1 MSAPLQIGNT
11 VLHYKQTASTND
23 LAKQLIQH
31 HSVPNGTVVVT
42 AYQSQ
47 GRGQQNKGWES
58 ESGKNLL
65 CTFIIN
71 ERDLYFQHQIFF
83 NMAVCCA
90 VRKCIAN
97 LVPAHTVNIK
107 WPNDMY
113 VNKKKIAGILIE
125 NMVVGETWKNSM
137 LGIGINVNQIHFAHE
152 SATSIQLLN
161 ETNTD
166 VNDVLS
172 ALSKQLTEYLTAM
185 NDGSKET
192 ILAEY
197 NAHLLQIGE
206 TSRYIANGLE
216 KEAKLLGIDQH
227 GRAMMESN
235 NHVETFQHGEIKL
248 IIS

>member
-42 AYQSQ
+42 TYQTQ
-47 GRGQQNKGWES
+47 GRGQQNKDWES
-58 ESGKNLL
+58 EAGKNLL

-83 NMAVCCA
+83 NMAVSCA
-90 VRKCIAN
+90 VRKCIAQ
-97 LVPAHTVNIK
+97 LLPSHIVQIK
-107 WPNDMY
+107 WPNDLY

-125 NMVVGETWKNSM
+125 NIVVGETWKNA
-137 LGIGINVNQIHFAHE
+137 LVGIGINVNQTNFAHE

-166 VNDVLS
+166 VNGVLS
-172 ALSKQLTEYLTAM
+172 ALSKQLTAYLTAM
-185 NDGSKET
+185 NDAGKET
-192 ILAEY
+192 IHAEY

-206 TSRYIANGLE
+206 TNRYIAGGME
-216 KEAKLLGIDQH
+216 KEAKLLGIDQY
-227 GRAMMESN
+227 GRVMMESN
-235 NHVETFQHGEIKL
+235 NQVETYQHGEIKL